1 MAQQALTI
9 VYLKLSGRMRKAEVD
24 VEPPQTAHGYSYLPR
39 FFPYTL
45 PIR

>member
-9 VYLKLSGRMRKAEVD
+9 VYLKLSGRMRKAEID
-24 VEPPQTAHGYSYLPR
+24 VEPPQTAHGYPYLPR
-39 FFPYTL
+39 FLSHTL